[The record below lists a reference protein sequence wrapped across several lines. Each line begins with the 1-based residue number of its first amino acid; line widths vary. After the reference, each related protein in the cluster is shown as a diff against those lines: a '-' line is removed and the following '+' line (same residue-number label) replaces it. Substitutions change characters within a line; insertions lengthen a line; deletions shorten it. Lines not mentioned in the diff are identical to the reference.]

1 MRQFKKVTIMKKIT
15 TLITTLLLMSVQI
28 CWAEQKASSGNYEL
42 HYNTFPSTFL
52 SKEVA
57 NANQIQRSKNR
68 GILSISVIDTTQK
81 PTIAVEAD
89 VKVDARNLLNQKKE
103 INFFKIT
110 EENKAVYYLGT
121 FAMNNQEDINFK
133 ITATPKGSETT
144 IEVKF
149 NREFF
154 TD

>member
-1 MRQFKKVTIMKKIT
+1 MKK
-15 TLITTLLLMSVQI
+15 LAPWITTLLLMSVQT
-28 CWAEQKASSGNYEL
+28 CWAEQKVKAGDYEL

-52 SKEVA
+52 SNDVA

-68 GILSISVIDTTQK
+68 GILSISVIDTTQQ
-81 PTIAVEAD
+81 PAVAVEAE
-89 VKVDARNLLNQKKE
+89 VKVEARNLLNQKKE
-103 INFFKIT
+103 INFFKIV
-110 EENKAVYYLGT
+110 EENEAVYYLGT

-133 ITATPKGSETT
+133 VSATPKGSETT
-144 IEVKF
+144 IEAKF

>member
-1 MRQFKKVTIMKKIT
+1 MKK
-15 TLITTLLLMSVQI
+15 LAPWITTLLLMSVQT
-28 CWAEQKASSGNYEL
+28 CWAEQKVKAGDYEL

-52 SKEVA
+52 SNDVA

-68 GILSISVIDTTQK
+68 GILSISVIDTTQQ
-81 PTIAVEAD
+81 PAVAVEAE
-89 VKVDARNLLNQKKE
+89 VKVEARNLLNQKKE
-103 INFFKIT
+103 INFFKIV
-110 EENKAVYYLGT
+110 EENEAVYYLGT

-133 ITATPKGSETT
+133 VSATPKGSETT
-144 IEVKF
+144 IEAIF

>member
-1 MRQFKKVTIMKKIT
+1 MKK
-15 TLITTLLLMSVQI
+15 LAPWITTLLILSVQT
-28 CWAEQKASSGNYEL
+28 CWAEQKVKAGDYEL

-52 SKEVA
+52 SNDVA

-68 GILSISVIDTTQK
+68 GILSISVIDTTQQ
-81 PTIAVEAD
+81 PAVAVEAE
-89 VKVDARNLLNQKKE
+89 VKVEARNLLNQKKE
-103 INFFKIT
+103 INFFKIV
-110 EENKAVYYLGT
+110 EENEAVYYLGT

-133 ITATPKGSETT
+133 VSATPMGSETT
-144 IEVKF
+144 IEAKF